1 MIKLLNA
8 LDRRFPSNHNPLRLD
23 ALGFA
28 EDYNCSGVFL
38 ILLADKI
45 KGEKIAVGHH
55 RVQFETVDGRLY
67 MTVS

>member
-1 MIKLLNA
+1 MIKLMNA
-8 LDRRFPSNHNPLRLD
+8 LDRRFPSNHKPLKLD
-23 ALGFA
+23 ALEFA

-45 KGEKIAVGHH
+45 NGEKIAVGHH
-55 RVQFETVDGRLY
+55 RVQFETVEGCLY

>member
-1 MIKLLNA
+1 MIKLLAA
-8 LDRRFPSNHNPLRLD
+8 LDRRFPSNHNPLRLNVLD
-23 ALGFA
+23 FA
-28 EDYNCSGVFL
+28 EDYNCSKVFL